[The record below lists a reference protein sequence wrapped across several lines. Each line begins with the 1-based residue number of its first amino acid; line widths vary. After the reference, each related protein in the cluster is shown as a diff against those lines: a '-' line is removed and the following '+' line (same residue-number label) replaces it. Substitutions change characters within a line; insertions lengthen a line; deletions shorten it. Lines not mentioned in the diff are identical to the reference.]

1 MRAPALAQLEAGGG
15 LDGQADDAQVTL
27 QVTRQAIDKRP
38 GGQASRSI
46 VRIKLHQDGLA
57 LAQRGLDV

>member
-1 MRAPALAQLEAGGG
+1 MGTPALAQLKAGGR
-15 LDGQADDAQVTL
+15 LNGQADDAQVTL

-38 GGQASRSI
+38 GGQASRSL

-57 LAQRGLDV
+57 LTQRGLDV